1 MHPVYNMVWFG
12 VGNTLS
18 SVQARET
25 CQVMEEHAESMVTL
39 RVKEQKLLYVRSH
52 FPPFLTDSCV
62 AGTELC
68 HLAAYTGVFFLDR
81 KPLTG
86 LLEM

>member
-1 MHPVYNMVWFG
+1 
-12 VGNTLS
+12 
-18 SVQARET
+18 
-25 CQVMEEHAESMVTL
+25 MEEHAESMVTL

-52 FPPFLTDSCV
+52 FPPFPTVSCV
-62 AGTELC
+62 VGTELC
-68 HLAAYTGVFFLDR
+68 HLAAIYGCLFLDR